1 MFRTDETWRV
11 VRVVALGIA
20 VCVAAGAAAAQPP
33 PPPETFTGTTANTS
47 APGVELRINV
57 LRWSEAADREAVLS
71 TIEPALAGAVAYDDG
86 AETISDALQDL
97 QTVGFIWTGGS
108 LGYALKY
115 THRTEQPD
123 GGEHL
128 VLVTDR
134 PLGLW
139 DRNGP
144 WRDGDTEP
152 RDFTVVDIRLDAEG
166 NGEGRMS
173 LAAPLVVDGEQQ
185 TVGLGGD
192 QPIPVHLE
200 NARREPLPYWA
211 R

>member
-1 MFRTDETWRV
+1 MFRTEEAWRAA
-11 VRVVALGIA
+11 RAAALGIVVSVTAAA
-20 VCVAAGAAAAQPP
+20 VAAQPP
-33 PPPETFTGTTANTS
+33 PPPETFTGTTANMS
-47 APGVELRINV
+47 APGVDLRINV
-57 LRWSEAADREAVLS
+57 LRWSEEADREAVLS
-71 TIEPALAGAVAYDDG
+71 TIEPALDGAVADDD
-86 AETISDALQDL
+86 AATISDALQEL
-97 QTVGFIWTGGS
+97 QTVGYIWTGGA

-115 THRTEQPD
+115 THRTELPD
-123 GGEHL
+123 GGEHI

-134 PLGLW
+134 PLGRW

-144 WRDGDTEP
+144 WRDGDTDP
-152 RDFTVVDIRLDAEG
+152 RDFTVVELRLDAEG

-173 LAAPLVVDGEQQ
+173 LAAPLVVDAEQQ

-192 QPIPVHLE
+192 EAIPVHLE

>member
-1 MFRTDETWRV
+1 MFRTNETWRV
-11 VRVVALGIA
+11 VPVAALGIT
-20 VCVAAGAAAAQPP
+20 VGVLAATAAAQPP
-33 PPPETFTGTTANTS
+33 PPPETFTGTTANMS
-47 APGVELRINV
+47 APGVDLRINV
-57 LRWSEAADREAVLS
+57 LRWSEEADREAVLS
-71 TIEPALAGAVAYDDG
+71 TIEPALEGAVAG
-86 AETISDALQDL
+86 EGETISDALQEL

-115 THRTEQPD
+115 THRTELPD
-123 GGEHL
+123 GGEHI

-144 WRDGDTEP
+144 WREGDTEP
-152 RDFTVVDIRLDAEG
+152 RDFTVVGLRLDAEG

-173 LAAPLVVDGEQQ
+173 LASPLVIDAGQQ

-192 QPIPVHLE
+192 QPVPVHLE
-200 NARREPLPYWA
+200 NAQREPLPYWA

>member
-71 TIEPALAGAVAYDDG
+71 VIEPALAGAVAYDDG

>member
-1 MFRTDETWRV
+1 MFRTEETWRA
-11 VRVVALGIA
+11 VRAAALGI
-20 VCVAAGAAAAQPP
+20 VVVVAAAAAVAQPP
-33 PPPETFTGTTANTS
+33 PPPETFTGTTANMS
-47 APGVELRINV
+47 APGVDLRINV
-57 LRWSEAADREAVLS
+57 LRWSEEADREAVLS
-71 TIEPALAGAVAYDDG
+71 TIEPALAGAVVNEDG
-86 AETISDALQDL
+86 ETISDALQNL
-97 QTVGFIWTGGS
+97 QTVGYIWTGGA

-115 THRTEQPD
+115 AHRTELPD
-123 GGEHL
+123 GGEHI

-134 PLGLW
+134 PLGRW

-152 RDFTVVDIRLDAEG
+152 RDFTVVDLRLDAEG
-166 NGEGRMS
+166 NGEGRMA
-173 LAAPLVVDGEQQ
+173 LAVPLVVDAEQQ

-192 QPIPVHLE
+192 QPVPVHLE